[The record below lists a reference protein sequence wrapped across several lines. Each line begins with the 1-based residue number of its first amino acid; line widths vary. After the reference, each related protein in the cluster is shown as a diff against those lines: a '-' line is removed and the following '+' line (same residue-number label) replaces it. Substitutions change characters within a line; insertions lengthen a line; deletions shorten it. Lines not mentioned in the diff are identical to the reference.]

1 MCLLSDLDDL
11 CTRTFLAMKLKEYFY
26 QAQQLQL
33 SDTEKLFLL
42 EKISKNKTSPQI
54 SKKFRFATQYI
65 YASMAALIFVVIL

>member
-1 MCLLSDLDDL
+1 MQ
-11 CTRTFLAMKLKEYFY
+11 LKEYFY